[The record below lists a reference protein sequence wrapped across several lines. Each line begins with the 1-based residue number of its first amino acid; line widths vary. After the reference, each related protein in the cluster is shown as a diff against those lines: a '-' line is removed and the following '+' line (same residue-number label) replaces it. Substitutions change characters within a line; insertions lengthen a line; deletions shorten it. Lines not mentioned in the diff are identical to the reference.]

1 MFQEWYASYGMCY
14 QKQGLAGNNDSVQK
28 IENSVDASI
37 AKTMAITWGLQLTL
51 DLKLNKIIVHSD
63 DALVVAHIIILVVL
77 EL

>member
-14 QKQGLAGNNDSVQK
+14 QKQGLAGNNDYVQK

-37 AKTMAITWGLQLTL
+37 AKAMAIAWGLQLAL

-63 DALVVAHIIILVVL
+63 ALVVAHISILVVL